1 MSDMSE
7 MSVKEAYKVMQAN
20 CGIEKGDTVEVLRVP
35 TEYDRAYGWTGA
47 GGSNYFCNGKRVL
60 VEHNLGSDGFSLK
73 GFVYSYPFPCL
84 RLIEKAKP
92 ELPPIMVGNHEVEFL
107 DGEIEVGC
115 ETVSKETLLQIL
127 ERLEN

>member
-1 MSDMSE
+1 MSE
-7 MSVKEAYKVMQAN
+7 MSVKEAYKVLQAE
-20 CGIEKGDTVEVLRVP
+20 CGIETGDKVKVLRMYERHEMGCALCVEDQRRMKVGDIYFAEIRS
-35 TEYDRAYGWTGA
+35 T
-47 GGSNYFCNGKRVL
+47 SNSISLRNEKDICVGFAPFFALEL
-60 VEHNLGSDGFSLK
+60 V
-73 GFVYSYPFPCL
+73 
-84 RLIEKAKP
+84 EKAKP